1 MNRNTYPYLLKGV
14 MMAIFTFI
22 LEYLLFAFI
31 SDPILLT
38 LLIVIVLLITNHV
51 LLEVTLRYK
60 ACLMSSIIL
69 LLVFGGFTYLV
80 MANEVINGIPYSF
93 TLWFIV
99 ALNWLVPYVYCFI
112 RQYLDRGPRFPDYN
126 KFFIGMTILF
136 FIPFTIFLIYINYIN
151 PNFFNI
157 YQPKDLSLIPFYMSA
172 TYIENILN
180 DTVKASSFITYIAL
194 CLLLFIPIGYH
205 VRLLTRDFSLA
216 LRILIFI
223 IFCVLVEV
231 LKIPILDTMNIDNIL
246 YSLMGMLIGGGLFA
260 FVDYKHYQK
269 KDLEYLYKSSFR
281 FTYRY

>member
-38 LLIVIVLLITNHV
+38 LLIIIVLLVTNHV

-60 ACLMSSIIL
+60 ACLMNSIIL

-80 MANEVINGIPYSF
+80 MENEVINGIQHSF
-93 TLWFIV
+93 TLWFSV

-136 FIPFTIFLIYINYIN
+136 FIPFTIFFIYIIEY
-151 PNFFNI
+151 FI
-157 YQPKDLSLIPFYMSA
+157 YALY
-172 TYIENILN
+172 
-180 DTVKASSFITYIAL
+180 FI
-194 CLLLFIPIGYH
+194 
-205 VRLLTRDFSLA
+205 S
-216 LRILIFI
+216 
-223 IFCVLVEV
+223 
-231 LKIPILDTMNIDNIL
+231 
-246 YSLMGMLIGGGLFA
+246 
-260 FVDYKHYQK
+260 
-269 KDLEYLYKSSFR
+269 
-281 FTYRY
+281 